1 MLAGGVAGC
10 LLALLDGLVVFTH
23 LLIGVRCSGNMTCEN
38 LVSFPR
44 IVGVHLVPP

>member
-1 MLAGGVAGC
+1 M
-10 LLALLDGLVVFTH
+10 
-23 LLIGVRCSGNMTCEN
+23 GVRGSGNMTCEN